1 VAIDDIVARI
11 AQDAEAEAAAIVAE
25 AEGDAARLTGD
36 ARSRAAD
43 EAARVV
49 ARGRTVAERD
59 AATLVANARLAARDA
74 MLAARLELDGEAL
87 AKAEAA
93 LVALPDAEYAA
104 LVARGVA
111 ASAAEGDR
119 LLVGTADGAR
129 LRAGLPG
136 ALKAAGAPVLEIG
149 DGPADVE
156 HGVIVQGERVRV
168 EVSPAAMIAEQRDE
182 MLAIADTALFGAEE

>member
-111 ASAAEGDR
+111 A
-119 LLVGTADGAR
+119 DGAR